1 VRIDILCSDG
11 SPLGVTSKDL
21 WGQGERGIGVGGSE
35 YALITL
41 CEEWAKAGNRVRLYN
56 DPRSPRDTEFGQFPI
71 DAFQSNE
78 DRDVLIVFRSPNE
91 KAIVAKGLKVWLS
104 CDQYT
109 IGSFAKFAPTMD
121 KIVCISDFHVEYFKR
136 EYGIVNGIKI
146 DIPIRVHDLPP
157 NLPEKRKNS
166 MIFTS
171 VPDRGLMLLREAW
184 NKIKTNVPDATLTIT
199 SDYRLWGL
207 LEARNDKFRTQW
219 VGAEDVVFWGAVPRA
234 QLLDIQLEADL
245 YVYPCIYDELFCVSA
260 AEAQVCG
267 AYPITS
273 NVGALATTNM
283 GTVITA
289 NPQNNRTAF
298 MNAFIEEIE
307 VALTDEELKSK
318 QDEIRQKAIER
329 FHPDNILKQWEDK
342 VFT

>member
-1 VRIDILCSDG
+1 MNIDVLCNDG
-11 SPLGVTSKDL
+11 SPLGITSKDL

-41 CEEWAKAGNRVRLYN
+41 CEEWTKAGYRVRLYN
-56 DPRSPRDTEFGQFPI
+56 DPRNPRDTQFGQYPI
-71 DAFQSNE
+71 SSFQPSE

-91 KAIVAKGLKVWLS
+91 KAIVAKGLKVWWS

-109 IGSFAKFAPTMD
+109 IGDFKKFAPTMD

-166 MIFTS
+166 LIFTS

-184 NKIKTNVPDATLTIT
+184 NTIKKKVPSATLTIT

-207 LEARNDKFRTQW
+207 AEPRNDKFRTQW
-219 VGAEDVVFWGAVPRA
+219 VGAEDVTFWGAVPRA

-273 NVGALATTNM
+273 NIGALATTNM
-283 GTVITA
+283 GTIVTA
-289 NPQNNRTAF
+289 HPQNNRTAF
-298 MNAFIEEIE
+298 MNAFIRNIEER
-307 VALTDEELKSK
+307 L
-318 QDEIRQKAIER
+318 QDENLKQEQEKVRQKAIKR
-329 FHPDNILKQWEDK
+329 FHPDNILKQWDEL